1 MALTAPV
8 LSVNSFNNPKVLE
21 DKNAMYMQIIYLILL
36 KKGTFQTRPDMGVSL
51 RERYRYNN
59 SETLKSDLLNDI
71 QKQMEQYLPE
81 LQDAKVDVEIDNVNH
96 IMTIIVDT
104 TEATYGL
111 QYNTVTDQVT
121 TQDNQ
126 IISFIDLY

>member
-59 SETLKSDLLNDI
+59 SETLRSDLLNDI

>member
-1 MALTAPV
+1 MKLTAPV

-59 SETLKSDLLNDI
+59 SETLKSDLISDI
-71 QKQMEQYLPE
+71 KKQLEQYLPE
-81 LQDAKVDVEIDNVNH
+81 IQNAEISIEIDNTTHV
-96 IMTIIVDT
+96 MTIIVDT
-104 TEATYGL
+104 RDAIYGL
-111 QYNTVTDQVT
+111 QYNQTTDQVT
-121 TQDNQ
+121 TQYNEV
-126 IISFIDLY
+126 ISFTDLY

>member
-8 LSVNSFNNPKVLE
+8 LSVNNFNNPKVLE
-21 DKNAMYMQIIYLILL
+21 DKNAMYMQIVYLILL

-59 SETLKSDLLNDI
+59 SETLTFDLISDI
-71 QKQMEQYLPE
+71 KKQMAQYLPE
-81 LQDAKVDVEIDNVNH
+81 LENAEVSVDIDSNEH
-96 IMTIIVDT
+96 ILTIIINT

-111 QYNTVTDQVT
+111 QYNQTTDEVT
-121 TQDNQ
+121 TQDNTV
-126 IISFIDLY
+126 ISFTNLY